1 MRMIFNQQ
9 GPAPAPGTFASRFP
23 PRTRLLL
30 NLFAIFTLI
39 SASTAA
45 MMLCP
50 CDLVSIHDHY
60 SILLVAVAALFGIAA
75 AWLIYRRM
83 RRDSGTTAF
92 LRACAAI
99 AIVAVAVYAEL
110 FLTMQALA
118 WMARPR

>member
-1 MRMIFNQQ
+1 MPLNQPN
-9 GPAPAPGTFASRFP
+9 PAPAPGKFASRLAVL
-23 PRTRLLL
+23 TRFLL
-30 NLFAIFTLI
+30 NLLAIFALT
-39 SASTAA
+39 SASTAS

-50 CDLVSIHDHY
+50 CDLVSIHDHF

-83 RRDSGTTAF
+83 QRDSGTTPF
-92 LRACAAI
+92 LKACAAI
-99 AIVAVAVYAEL
+99 AIVAIAVYAEL

>member
-1 MRMIFNQQ
+1 MRFIQPN
-9 GPAPAPGTFASRFP
+9 PAPATAMFASRLP

-30 NLFAIFTLI
+30 NLLAIFLLI
-39 SASTAA
+39 SASTAS

-50 CDLVSIHDHY
+50 CDLVSVHDHF

-83 RRDSGTTAF
+83 QGDSGTTAF

-99 AIVAVAVYAEL
+99 AIVAIAVYAEL

>member
-1 MRMIFNQQ
+1 MHLNQPDPS
-9 GPAPAPGTFASRFP
+9 PAAAMPTSRLK

-30 NLFAIFTLI
+30 NLVAIFLLI
-39 SASTAA
+39 SASTAS

-50 CDLVSIHDHY
+50 CDLVSIHDHF

-83 RRDSGTTAF
+83 QRDSGTTPF
-92 LRACAAI
+92 LKACAAI
-99 AIVAVAVYAEL
+99 AIVAIAVYAEL